1 MAHNFPG
8 LFSTGYTRAHS
19 SPSLTRA
26 GQIPVHNLLI
36 KNCLSLLKTPLK
48 IEFTRHNLPLLF
60 SAGTFNARYF
70 QCAHNSDTA
79 FSKVA
84 RLVKFFFKVP
94 PYCLQL
100 ARSLR
105 LMWYYLYLQPSIYV
119 ALEGLVKWRFLHGAG
134 RHTSFFSLQSAASVK
149 VPPCAVCRSAHAQNR
164 CWPLCLPFIFPV
176 GENKGAKSYAPAYI
190 VFK

>member
-1 MAHNFPG
+1 MCARCLWEARLCQKCGTTNSRSYFKNLNDFKPIKTPLNIETTLACMAHNFPG

-79 FSKVA
+79 FSKAA
-84 RLVKFFFKVP
+84 RLVKFFLSP
-94 PYCLQL
+94 
-100 ARSLR
+100 
-105 LMWYYLYLQPSIYV
+105 
-119 ALEGLVKWRFLHGAG
+119 ALLSPIG
-134 RHTSFFSLQSAASVK
+134 
-149 VPPCAVCRSAHAQNR
+149 
-164 CWPLCLPFIFPV
+164 
-176 GENKGAKSYAPAYI
+176 
-190 VFK
+190 